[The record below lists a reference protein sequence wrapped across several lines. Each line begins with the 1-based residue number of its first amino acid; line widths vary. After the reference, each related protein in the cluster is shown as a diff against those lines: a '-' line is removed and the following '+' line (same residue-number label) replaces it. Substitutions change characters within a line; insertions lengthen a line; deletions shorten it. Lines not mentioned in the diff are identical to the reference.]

1 MRRRCA
7 VLVAGIGPDSARG
20 LSLRAWISPPFILRG
35 SRMKYALSGCLLLVP
50 AVVSAQGASAAA
62 VQTDAAAEQ
71 ASADT
76 LDSIVV
82 IGRKAETAPDPA
94 LVGSL
99 DVIARS
105 ELDYEHVD
113 DTSELFNKLPGVYIA
128 RYNQGLINS
137 DIAIRGFAGDGETP
151 HAKLLIDGIPAN
163 LHNGFGEM
171 DQLFPI
177 GIAGITV
184 FKGTSDPRV
193 GLFNI
198 AGNTRIDTRTDL
210 TREIEIALGSYG
222 APEMQG
228 YFGFEHGALKHS
240 YFAGYRE
247 SEGYRDRTDLKK
259 YALGG
264 RWAYAFGDETTLALI
279 ARASG
284 YDGDAPGYLTRAES
298 RRDPRASATYANQDG
313 GDKAARHAS
322 LHFDHR
328 FGEGVALS
336 AKAYYQTFER
346 ERWVRFSQAAALQN
360 RFDDQQ
366 QQGLIA
372 TLSWDIDDRWRVEG
386 GVDAQFE
393 DVIEQRFG
401 TIGQRRVRNPA
412 AVLRNRDFE
421 FDTTGAYLRVGMR
434 EEGRYG
440 WNIALRADRIDGD
453 YTQFNA
459 AGVPSTR
466 EIFRFGA
473 IVQPKFNGFV
483 NLGER
488 AQLFAN
494 AGRSFQHPLSADAF
508 TAGDR
513 GARDVSINDGWEL
526 GASWRPTDALQ
537 LRLSYWRQKAEDEF
551 VVVDGVAQNVGRTER
566 DGIDFGFNWTLG
578 ERWYVW
584 GNATTVDGR
593 IVRPAD
599 NRRAFVGNTLRSIPE
614 RTGSLGV
621 NFDASDAVTARL
633 HVDHQGEYYVNEAN
647 LGGRYGD
654 YTLAHASL
662 DWRLGWGTLGFQV
675 NNLFDRYYEYV
686 FDFSENGAD
695 TIHSPGDGRAFGVS
709 LRVAF

>member
-1 MRRRCA
+1 
-7 VLVAGIGPDSARG
+7 
-20 LSLRAWISPPFILRG
+20 
-35 SRMKYALSGCLLLVP
+35 MKYALSGCLLLIP
-50 AVVSAQGASAAA
+50 ALAAA
-62 VQTDAAAEQ
+62 QNEMDAVARE
-71 ASADT
+71 ASTATT

-82 IGRKAETAPDPA
+82 IGRKAETVADPGLA
-94 LVGSL
+94 GSL

-128 RYNQGLINS
+128 RYNQGLVNS

-151 HAKLLIDGIPAN
+151 HAKLLIDGIPSN

-177 GIAGITV
+177 GIAGITT

-198 AGNTRIDTRTDL
+198 AGNVRIDTRSDL
-210 TREIEIALGSYG
+210 AREVEIAVGSYG
-222 APEMQG
+222 AREIQG
-228 YFGFEHGALKHS
+228 YFGFEHGALRHS
-240 YFAGYRE
+240 YFGGYRQ
-247 SEGYRDRTDLKK
+247 SEGYRDRTDLTK
-259 YALGG
+259 YAVGG
-264 RWAYAFGDETTLALI
+264 RWAYAFAENTSLELI
-279 ARASG
+279 ARAAS

-298 RRDPRASATYANQDG
+298 RRDPRASASYADQDG
-313 GDKAARHAS
+313 GDKHVRHAS

-328 FGEGVALS
+328 FGDDVALS

-346 ERWVRFSQAAALQN
+346 ERWVRFSPAAALQN
-360 RFDDQQ
+360 RYDDQRQ
-366 QQGLIA
+366 RGLIA
-372 TLSWDIDDRWRVEG
+372 TLSWDVDERWRIDG

-401 TIGQRRVRNPA
+401 TFGQRRVRNPA
-412 AVLRNRDFE
+412 AVLRDRDFN
-421 FDTTGAYLRVGMR
+421 FDTTGAYLRAGMR
-434 EEGRYG
+434 EDGRYG
-440 WNIALRADRIDGD
+440 WNIAVRADRIDGD
-453 YTQFNA
+453 YTQFSA
-459 AGVPSTR
+459 AGVPSAR
-466 EIFRFGA
+466 AIYRFGT

-513 GARDVSINDGWEL
+513 NAREVSINDGWEL
-526 GASWRPTDALQ
+526 GASWRPVDTLE
-537 LRLSYWRQKAEDEF
+537 LRLSYWEQKAKDEF
-551 VVVDGVAQNVGRTER
+551 VIVDGVAQNVGRTKR
-566 DGIDFGFNWTLG
+566 DGIDVAFNWTLG

-584 GNATTVDGR
+584 GNVTTVDGR

-599 NRRAFVGNTLRSIPE
+599 NRRAFVGNRLRGIPE
-614 RTGSLGV
+614 RTGSLGL
-621 NFDASDAVTARL
+621 NFEASDALTARV
-633 HVDHQGEYYVNEAN
+633 HVDHQGDYYVNEAN
-647 LGGRYGD
+647 LGGQYGA

-686 FDFSENGAD
+686 FDFSEDGTG
-695 TIHSPGDGRAFGVS
+695 TIHSPGDGRAYGLS
-709 LRVAF
+709 LRVEF